1 MSEKVD
7 CVIKSGIVE
16 SIGDSYLKVQI
27 HNDSACS
34 TCYSKGVCTSLG
46 SGDRIIEVEFDKTKE
61 VLPGDKVDIQMV
73 SSQGWIAILVGYI
86 IPFILLITTL
96 LIASNYTGEATSA
109 LMALGILIPYYCIL
123 FMVRNKMKKYFRFTL
138 K

>member
-16 SIGDSYLKVQI
+16 SIGDGYINVQI

-34 TCYSKGVCTSLG
+34 TCYSKGACTSMG

-61 VLPGDKVDIQMV
+61 VLPGDKVDIEMV
-73 SSQGWIAILVGYI
+73 SSQGWIAVLVGYI

-96 LIASNYTGEATSA
+96 LIVSNYTGEATSA
-109 LMALGILIPYYCIL
+109 LVALGVLVPYYSIL